1 MRELAIAAVWLFFSG
16 SLFYIEPEMRGDWL
30 PYVARG
36 KWIALALA
44 GINALRPVVKWLGV
58 KLLRRVGM
66 IGPAPIYDLDDTL
79 PPAPVVRHEP
89 PDERIQPPPPP
100 PGSIKA

>member
-1 MRELAIAAVWLFFSG
+1 MRELAIAAVWLFVSG
-16 SLFYIEPEMRGDWL
+16 ALYFIEPEMQGQWL
-30 PYVARG
+30 PYVERG

-44 GINALRPVVKWLGV
+44 GINALRPVVKWLG
-58 KLLRRVGM
+58 LRTLRKVGL
-66 IGPAPIYDLDDTL
+66 ISPAPNYDLDDS
-79 PPAPVVRHEP
+79 PPPRPIVRDEP